1 MDRPQIKTQSVK
13 KMQSKIKTK
22 LNGKENVW
30 YNETTEIEP
39 DDEKFESF
47 QYDILFTDIDKENP
61 IPVIFGQIKHKYES
75 RGVLY
80 YPVYFLNKHNIA
92 SQIGVLEVAKEK
104 ALTIY
109 EDGELIPDVSMILL
123 YSFVNKK
130 YLESLNQNVK
140 EETYKEKEKEK
151 EEHENENENE
161 NEENLSSDSEDSLF
175 RVKTTTMKRKTVSKK
190 SIFSADIHKKQIATL
205 PEETKEDATVNRKS
219 YNLAPSDDWIV
230 KLMKNKHY
238 KIHDTN
244 NCLFDV
250 IVKAFSEIGEKI
262 TVDQLRELL
271 AEEVTEEVFQNE
283 CNLRIEYDNIQ
294 NETDKTIEAS
304 RRTLNILKKRIKTSD
319 INVDEKRRII
329 EEAKKTKQTIA
340 DLSKQSRDYASFVKH
355 NLSPNFNELQGV
367 TNVDRYKDFVRSH
380 KYCADKWSI
389 VTLEH
394 ILHMKFI
401 ILSEDAYKDQA
412 YDSVLDCGKDEERT
426 FAPNFYII
434 VSFAR
439 YRYNIITYK
448 DKKLLMYREIPYDIK
463 MMIINKCMEMNAGN
477 YNYIQDF
484 RNLKSRMGLPL
495 DEVEAEDDGDYGVEY
510 DRDTVFNFNS
520 SSQDKTMPG
529 CGCGENIPNDKI
541 FQYMTLSDIPE
552 WRNKLDDAWTAPFT
566 MDRRRWISVD
576 NSIEGS
582 KYSKTYP
589 DFSILFSLDSDSPL
603 SKNPALAKIVGG
615 KSKHELKPPNVKPD
629 SDYFAERSV
638 TTRRNALVAK
648 FEQNLDLRD
657 TLLATKNATLKQF
670 ARGKKPIIRYDLMRV
685 RDYLAGKSMR

>member
-1 MDRPQIKTQSVK
+1 MERLNKPVK
-13 KMQSKIKTK
+13 KMQSKIKVQ
-22 LNGKENVW
+22 GKESVW

-80 YPVYFLNKHNIA
+80 YPVYFLNKQNIA
-92 SQIGVLEVAKEK
+92 SQIGVLETAKDE
-104 ALTIY
+104 ALNVY
-109 EDGELIPDVSMILL
+109 EDGELIPDISMILL

-130 YLESLNQNVK
+130 YLESLDKSMK
-140 EETYKEKEKEK
+140 EEKEKKEEKENEEK
-151 EEHENENENE
+151 EENR
-161 NEENLSSDSEDSLF
+161 EEDDNLSSDSEDSLF
-175 RVKTTTMKRKTVSKK
+175 SVKTKSKSKTVSKK
-190 SIFSADIHKKQIATL
+190 SIFSADIHKKQVPTL
-205 PEETKEDATVNRKS
+205 PEETKEDASMTRKS

-238 KIHDTN
+238 KVHDTN

-250 IVKAFSEIGEKI
+250 VVKAFSEIGEKI

-271 AEEVTEEVFQNE
+271 AEEVTEEIFQNE
-283 CNLRIEYDNIQ
+283 CQLRIDYDNIQ
-294 NETDKTIEAS
+294 SETDKTIEAS
-304 RRTLNILKKRIKTSD
+304 RRTLNILKKRIKMVD

-340 DLSKQSRDYASFVKH
+340 DLSKQSRDYANFVKR
-355 NLSPNFNELQGV
+355 NLSPNFNEMQGI

-380 KYCADKWSI
+380 KYCAEKWSI
-389 VTLEH
+389 VALEH
-394 ILHMKFI
+394 ALHVKFI

-412 YDSVLDCGKDEERT
+412 YDSVLDCGKDDERT

-439 YRYNIITYK
+439 YRYNIVSYK

-484 RNLKSRMGLPL
+484 RNLKLRMGIPL
-495 DEVEAEDDGDYGVEY
+495 DEVEAEDDQDYGVEY
-510 DRDTVFNFNS
+510 DRNVVFSFNS

-529 CGCGENIPNDKI
+529 FGCGENIPNDQI
-541 FQYMTLSDIPE
+541 FQYISLSDIPE

-576 NSIEGS
+576 NGIEGS

-589 DFSILFSLDSDSPL
+589 DFSILFSLDSDSPI

-615 KSKHELKPPNVKPD
+615 KGKHELKPPNVKPD
-629 SDYFAERSV
+629 SDYFTERSV

-657 TLLATKNATLKQF
+657 TLLATKKATLKQF

>member
-1 MDRPQIKTQSVK
+1 MDRPQIKTQSGK
-13 KMQSKIKTK
+13 KIQSKIKIKGQET
-22 LNGKENVW
+22 VW

-47 QYDILFTDIDKENP
+47 QYDIIFTDIDKENP
-61 IPVIFGQIKHKYES
+61 IQVIFGQIKHKYES

-80 YPVYFLNKHNIA
+80 YPVYFLNKKNVA
-92 SQIGVLEVAKEK
+92 SQIGVLEVTKDEV
-104 ALTIY
+104 LNIY

-130 YLESLNQNVK
+130 YLESLDQSMDK
-140 EETYKEKEKEK
+140 LKYEERD
-151 EEHENENENE
+151 EEEENEEGE
-161 NEENLSSDSEDSLF
+161 SEENLSSDSEDSLF
-175 RVKTTTMKRKTVSKK
+175 RVKTKSKVKTVSKK

-205 PEETKEDATVNRKS
+205 PEETKEDATANRKT

-230 KLMKNKHY
+230 KLMKNNSY

-250 IVKAFSEIGEKI
+250 IVKAFSEIGEQI

-271 AEEVTEEVFQNE
+271 AEEVTEEIFENE
-283 CNLRIEYDNIQ
+283 CKLRIEYDNIQ
-294 NETDKTIEAS
+294 NETERTLESS
-304 RRTLNILKKRIKTSD
+304 RRTLNLLKKRIKTSD
-319 INVDEKRRII
+319 ITVDEKRRII

-340 DLSKQSRDYASFVKH
+340 DLSQQSRDYASFVKR

-367 TNVDRYKDFVRSH
+367 TDLEKYKSFVRSH
-380 KYCADKWSI
+380 KYCAERWSI
-389 VTLEH
+389 IALEH
-394 ILHMKFI
+394 LLNVKFI
-401 ILSEDAYKDQA
+401 VLSEDAYKDQA
-412 YDSVLDCGKDEERT
+412 YDSVLDCGKDYERT

-434 VSFAR
+434 VSLAR
-439 YRYNIITYK
+439 YRYNIVSYK

-477 YNYIQDF
+477 YNYIQEF
-484 RNLKSRMGLPL
+484 RNLKSRMGIPL
-495 DEVEAEDDGDYGVEY
+495 DEVEAEDDRDYGVEY
-510 DRDTVFNFNS
+510 DRDVVFNFNS
-520 SSQDKTMPG
+520 ASQDKTMPG
-529 CGCGENIPNDKI
+529 LGCGENIPNDKI
-541 FQYMTLSDIPE
+541 FEYIPLADIPE
-552 WRNKLDDAWTAPFT
+552 WRNKLDDSWMAPFT

-589 DFSILFSLDSDSPL
+589 DFAIMFSLDSDSPI
-603 SKNPALAKIVGG
+603 SKNPTLAKIVGG
-615 KSKHELKPPNVKPD
+615 KGKHELKPPNVKPD

-638 TTRRNALVAK
+638 TTRHNALVAK
-648 FEQNLDLRD
+648 FEQNLDLRN

-670 ARGKKPIIRYDLMRV
+670 ERGKKPIVRYDLMRV

>member
-1 MDRPQIKTQSVK
+1 MDRTTKSIKKIQSR
-13 KMQSKIKTK
+13 IEIE
-22 LNGKENVW
+22 GKERVW

-61 IPVIFGQIKHKYES
+61 IPIIFGQIKHKYES
-75 RGVLY
+75 RGILY
-80 YPVYFLNKHNIA
+80 YPVYFLNKQNIA
-92 SQIGVLEVAKEK
+92 SQIGVLEIKKDKV
-104 ALTIY
+104 LDIY

-123 YSFVNKK
+123 YSFVNKE
-130 YLESLNQNVK
+130 YLESLDKSKQNMQEVEAP
-140 EETYKEKEKEK
+140 EEEYEEK
-151 EEHENENENE
+151 EEEE
-161 NEENLSSDSEDSLF
+161 EENLSSDSEDSLF
-175 RVKTTTMKRKTVSKK
+175 RVKTKSKQKTVSKK
-190 SIFSADIHKKQIATL
+190 SIFSADIHKKQVPTL
-205 PEETKEDATVNRKS
+205 PEETKEDASITRKS

-230 KLMKNKHY
+230 KLMKNKNY

-250 IVKAFSEIGEKI
+250 VVKAFSEIGEKI

-271 AEEVTEEVFQNE
+271 AEEVTEEIFQNE
-283 CNLRIEYDNIQ
+283 CQLRIEYDNIQ
-294 NETDKTIEAS
+294 NETEKTIEAS
-304 RRTLNILKKRIKTSD
+304 RRTLNLLKKRIKTVD

-340 DLSKQSRDYASFVKH
+340 DLSKQSRDYANFVKR
-355 NLSPNFNELQGV
+355 NLSPNFNEMQGI
-367 TNVDRYKDFVRSH
+367 TNVDKYKDFVRSH
-380 KYCADKWSI
+380 KYCAEKWSI
-389 VTLEH
+389 TALEH
-394 ILHMKFI
+394 ALHMKFI

-412 YDSVLDCGKDEERT
+412 YDSVLDCGKDDERT

-434 VSFAR
+434 VSLAR
-439 YRYNIITYK
+439 YRYNIVSYK
-448 DKKLLMYREIPYDIK
+448 DKKLLMYREIPYDVK

-484 RNLKSRMGLPL
+484 RNLKSRMGIPL
-495 DEVEAEDDGDYGVEY
+495 DEVEAEDDRDYGVEY
-510 DRDTVFNFNS
+510 DRDVVFNFNS

-529 CGCGENIPNDKI
+529 FGCGENIPNDQI
-541 FQYMTLSDIPE
+541 FQYITLSEIPE
-552 WRNKLDDAWTAPFT
+552 WRNKLDDAWIAPFT

-576 NSIEGS
+576 NGIEGS

-589 DFSILFSLDSDSPL
+589 DFSILFSLDSDSPI

-615 KSKHELKPPNVKPD
+615 KGKHELKPPNVKPD
-629 SDYFAERSV
+629 SDYFTERSV

-670 ARGKKPIIRYDLMRV
+670 TRGKKPIVRYDLMRV

>member
-1 MDRPQIKTQSVK
+1 MTTKLVK
-13 KMQSKIKTK
+13 KIQSKI
-22 LNGKENVW
+22 KENVW

-47 QYDILFTDIDKENP
+47 QYDIMFTDIDKENP
-61 IPVIFGQIKHKYES
+61 IQVIFGQIKHKYES

-80 YPVYFLNKHNIA
+80 YPVYFLNKQNIA

-109 EDGELIPDVSMILL
+109 EDGELIPDVNMILL
-123 YSFVNKK
+123 YSFVDKN
-130 YLESLNQNVK
+130 YLESLNKLKQNTNNLK
-140 EETYKEKEKEK
+140 YPEKEKEKEK
-151 EEHENENENE
+151 EEEEE
-161 NEENLSSDSEDSLF
+161 EENLSSDSEDSLF
-175 RVKTTTMKRKTVSKK
+175 RVKTKSKTKTASKK

-205 PEETKEDATVNRKS
+205 PEETKEDATANRKA

-230 KLMKNKHY
+230 KLMKNNSY

-250 IVKAFSEIGEKI
+250 VVKAFSEIGEHI

-271 AEEVTEEVFQNE
+271 AEEVTEDIFENE
-283 CNLRIEYDNIQ
+283 CKLRIEYDNIQ
-294 NETDKTIEAS
+294 NETERTLESS
-304 RRTLNILKKRIKTSD
+304 RRTLNLLKKRIKTSD

-340 DLSKQSRDYASFVKH
+340 DLSQQSRDYAGFVKR
-355 NLSPNFNELQGV
+355 NLSPNFNELQGIN
-367 TNVDRYKDFVRSH
+367 NVEKYKEFVRSH
-380 KYCADKWSI
+380 KYCAERWSI
-389 VTLEH
+389 IALEH
-394 ILHMKFI
+394 ILNVKFI

-412 YDSVLDCGKDEERT
+412 YDSVLDCGKDDERT

-434 VSFAR
+434 VSLSR
-439 YRYNIITYK
+439 YMYNIISYK

-477 YNYIQDF
+477 YNYIPDF
-484 RNLKSRMGLPL
+484 RNLKLRMGIPL
-495 DEVEAEDDGDYGVEY
+495 DEVETEYDIDYGVEY
-510 DRDTVFNFNS
+510 DRDVVFNFNS
-520 SSQDKTMPG
+520 SSQDKTVPG
-529 CGCGENIPNDKI
+529 FGCGENIPNDKI
-541 FQYMTLSDIPE
+541 FEYISLAEIPE
-552 WRNKLDDAWTAPFT
+552 WRNKLDDSWMAPFT

-589 DFSILFSLDSDSPL
+589 DFAIMFSLDSDSSI

-615 KSKHELKPPNVKPD
+615 KGKHELKPPNVKPD
-629 SDYFAERSV
+629 GDYFTERSI
-638 TTRRNALVAK
+638 TTRHNALVAK

-670 ARGKKPIIRYDLMRV
+670 TRGKKPIIRYDLMRV

>member
-1 MDRPQIKTQSVK
+1 MERTTKSGK
-13 KMQSKIKTK
+13 KIKSRIEIQ
-22 LNGKENVW
+22 GKESVW

-47 QYDILFTDIDKENP
+47 QYDILFTEIDKENP
-61 IPVIFGQIKHKYES
+61 IKVIFGQIKHKYET

-80 YPVYFLNKHNIA
+80 YPVYFLNKQNIA
-92 SQIGVLEVAKEK
+92 SQIGVLEVAKED
-104 ALTIY
+104 ALNIY

-130 YLESLNQNVK
+130 YLESLDKSKHNIK
-140 EETYKEKEKEK
+140 HIEAPEEK
-151 EEHENENENE
+151 EE
-161 NEENLSSDSEDSLF
+161 EENLSSDSEDSIF
-175 RVKTTTMKRKTVSKK
+175 RVKTKSKQKTVSKK

-205 PEETKEDATVNRKS
+205 PEETKEDATANRKS

-230 KLMKNKHY
+230 MLMKNKHY

-262 TVDQLRELL
+262 TTDQLRELL
-271 AEEVTEEVFQNE
+271 AEEVTEEIFQNE
-283 CNLRIEYDNIQ
+283 CQLRIDYDNIQ

-355 NLSPNFNELQGV
+355 NLSPSFNEMQGI
-367 TNVDRYKDFVRSH
+367 TNVDKYKDFVRSH
-380 KYCADKWSI
+380 KYCAEKWSI
-389 VTLEH
+389 VALEH
-394 ILHMKFI
+394 ALHVKFI

-412 YDSVLDCGKDEERT
+412 YDSVLDCGKDDEHT

-434 VSFAR
+434 VSLAR
-439 YRYNIITYK
+439 YRYNIVSYK
-448 DKKLLMYREIPYDIK
+448 DKKLLMYREIPYDVK

-484 RNLKSRMGLPL
+484 RNLKLRMGIPL
-495 DEVEAEDDGDYGVEY
+495 DEVETEDDGDYGVEY
-510 DRDTVFNFNS
+510 DRNVVFNFNS
-520 SSQDKTMPG
+520 SSQGKTMPG
-529 CGCGENIPNDKI
+529 CGCGENIPNDQI
-541 FQYMTLSDIPE
+541 FQYIILSDIPE
-552 WRNKLDDAWTAPFT
+552 WRNKLDDSWMAPFT

-576 NSIEGS
+576 NGIEGS

-589 DFSILFSLDSDSPL
+589 DFSIMFSLDSDSPL

-629 SDYFAERSV
+629 SDYFTERSV
-638 TTRRNALVAK
+638 TTRHNALVAK

-657 TLLATKNATLKQF
+657 TLLATKKATLKQF
-670 ARGKKPIIRYDLMRV
+670 ARGKKPVIRYDLMRV